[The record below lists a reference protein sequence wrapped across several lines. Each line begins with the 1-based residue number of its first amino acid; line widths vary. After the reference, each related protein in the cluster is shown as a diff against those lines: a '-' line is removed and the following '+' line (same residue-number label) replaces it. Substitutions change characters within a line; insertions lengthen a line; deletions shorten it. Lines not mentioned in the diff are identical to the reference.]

1 MWEMALFGWNVPWA
15 FLLAGLG
22 LVVMSK
28 VVRVGAHMREELE
41 GTV

>member
-1 MWEMALFGWNVPWA
+1 MALHGWAFPRA

-22 LVVMSK
+22 FVVMSK
-28 VVRVGAHMREELE
+28 AVRVGAHMREERE